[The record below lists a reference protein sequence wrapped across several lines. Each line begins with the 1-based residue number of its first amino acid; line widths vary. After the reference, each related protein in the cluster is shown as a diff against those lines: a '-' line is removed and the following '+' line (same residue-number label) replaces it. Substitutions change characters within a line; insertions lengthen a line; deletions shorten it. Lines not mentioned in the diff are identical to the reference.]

1 MFTDSKAIHEFL
13 WVPKP
18 DLDPQLSRELT
29 INSLRFTDVYNPNS
43 QNVCGIFLILI
54 KFDIFAIMTTKEK
67 KVFFICSVIKYC
79 L

>member
-1 MFTDSKAIHEFL
+1 MNFYGSQNQIWIRNSHVNL
-13 WVPKP
+13 
-18 DLDPQLSRELT
+18 LYCT
-29 INSLRFTDVYNPNS
+29 INSWRFTDVYNPNS

-67 KVFFICSVIKYC
+67 KVFFIYSFTEKS